1 MLNIYINTWGNYN
14 ENGCDGGQWIT
25 LPMDEEE
32 LKEKL
37 NTVAQAMN
45 DNDPEWFVNDHEW
58 TTDMK
63 MFEVHELDN
72 YFKLNEQLNDLNEL
86 EEWEREE
93 IAAAVEAWG
102 YSFMEAYERQQQ
114 GCFIFYSGQNLNDV
128 AHELMETYFIDS
140 KIPDFFQR
148 HFNYE
153 SFENELSCEG
163 YVDTKYGVI
172 LDPH

>member
-25 LPMDEEE
+25 LPMEEEE

-45 DNDPEWFVNDHEW
+45 DNDPEWFVNDYEW
-58 TTDMK
+58 TTETEV
-63 MFEVHELDN
+63 FEVHEMDN

-86 EEWEREE
+86 EEWERIE

-102 YSFMEAYERQQQ
+102 YSFMEAYEKQQK
-114 GCFIFYSGQNLNDV
+114 GCFVLYADQDLEDV
-128 AHELMETYFIDS
+128 AYDLINECYFTEGIPETLIKYFDYAAYAR
-140 KIPDFFQR
+140 DL
-148 HFNYE
+148 
-153 SFENELSCEG
+153 SFDGFTE
-163 YVDTKYGVI
+163 TKWGVI
-172 LDPH
+172 YEG